1 MKSKEGTVDQIRESL
16 DNISNLSDDDLD
28 ALENSVVSEFKT
40 VQSQDP
46 TREVVTNM
54 IQLADAADAI
64 RSEREKRTAES
75 AELAQAAAD
84 AVARMTGDTD
94 SDGDGDVDPEGNGQP
109 DTDDSADA
117 DNADD
122 AEDAAAE
129 GAASDTPDDAEPDA
143 AVAVAVP
150 EPDDTE
156 TAAKAVAV
164 ADPTDTEDDA
174 APAATSDDAP
184 APAADPTADAPA
196 ADAAPADAPSDSD
209 DSADDNAPA
218 AEGSDDTDSAD
229 AEPELTDED
238 KQKIASLAAAEDPTV
253 ENQPTESEAGTQA
266 VAEENEAAA
275 ATPTTADAPDASDE
289 NQKETETPVTASAT
303 TPEEL
308 DFQAPAD
315 LAPTT
320 ARISAPVTITA
331 GADIKG
337 VPMGS
342 ELPDIKAVASALLE
356 RKKAMGRTTGGD
368 GEQAL
373 VASFKTD
380 FPEARF
386 LNSSDFEGNRA
397 KIDGVVS
404 AEAITAAGGL
414 TAPVETSYDIFE
426 LGETLDRPVKDA
438 LAVFGADRGG
448 IRFMTPPLLTDLDGA
463 VSLWTLQDDIDASTP
478 GAPDPVKPCLRVAA
492 GTEVV
497 VYVDAIPL
505 CLTFGNLGARAF
517 PELVER
523 HTKLGMVWHARYA
536 ETRLLTAIGNLST
549 PVTAA
554 AELGLARDI
563 FGQLDRAA
571 AAYRSRYRLDENA
584 PLRVI
589 FPTWFKNALRADLIK
604 QLPGD
609 GREGTFNLAEAE
621 INSWFATRSI
631 NVSWHIDGETGQ
643 IFGSQEAGAALLAF
657 PTTVIWYLFSE
668 GTFLFLDAGTLDL
681 GLVRDSTLNGTNDY
695 KIFLETFE
703 GVAKVGVE
711 SLRVTSTLALR
722 GSSAATTVLP

>member
-16 DNISNLSDDDLD
+16 DKISDLSDEDLD

-64 RSEREKRTAES
+64 RGERSKREVES
-75 AELAQAAAD
+75 QELVKAAAD
-84 AVARMTGDTD
+84 AVARMSENETAE
-94 SDGDGDVDPEGNGQP
+94 SPE
-109 DTDDSADA
+109 
-117 DNADD
+117 
-122 AEDAAAE
+122 EAAAE
-129 GAASDTPDDAEPDA
+129 G
-143 AVAVAVP
+143 
-150 EPDDTE
+150 
-156 TAAKAVAV
+156 
-164 ADPTDTEDDA
+164 
-174 APAATSDDAP
+174 DAP
-184 APAADPTADAPA
+184 ADAPA
-196 ADAAPADAPSDSD
+196 DTEDATEAPETGTPDAEDTAEGAEAPAPEDTEAAEEDPAEAAVAPVDEEAPEAPAETPEAPVAAPADAPVDQDAAGGGEATDDADS
-209 DSADDNAPA
+209 
-218 AEGSDDTDSAD
+218 
-229 AEPELTDED
+229 EPDLSEED
-238 KQKIASLAAAEDPTV
+238 KKKIASLSSDAEAELAVDAPD
-253 ENQPTESEAGTQA
+253 ESEAAATEA
-266 VAEENEAAA
+266 PAEAEELSATEAPAEELSA
-275 ATPTTADAPDASDE
+275 STPETPEAELALDE
-289 NQKETETPVTASAT
+289 NKKDSEEPVTASAT
-303 TPEEL
+303 PEGLE
-308 DFQAPAD
+308 FQAPAD
-315 LAPTT
+315 RSPAIPAVKAPM
-320 ARISAPVTITA
+320 TITA

-337 VPMGS
+337 IPMGS
-342 ELPDIKAVASALLE
+342 ELPDIAAVASALLE
-356 RKKAMGRTTGGD
+356 RKKSMGKTSGGD
-368 GEQAL
+368 GEQSL
-373 VASFKTD
+373 VASFRTD

-404 AEAITAAGGL
+404 AQAITAAGGL

-448 IRFMTPPLLTDLDGA
+448 IRFMTPPLLTDLNGA
-463 VSLWTLQDDIDASTP
+463 VSLWTMQDDIDAATA
-478 GAPDPVKPCLRVAA
+478 GAPDPEKPCLRVAA
-492 GTEVV
+492 GTEIV

-536 ETRLLTAIGNLST
+536 ETRLLTRIGALST

-554 AELGLARDI
+554 SELGVARDI
-563 FGQLDRAA
+563 FGQIDRAA
-571 AAYRSRYRLDENA
+571 AAYRSRYRLAEDA

-589 FPTWFKNALRADLIK
+589 FPAWFKNALRADLIK

-621 INSWFATRSI
+621 INGWFSTRSI

-643 IFGSQEAGAALLAF
+643 IFGTQDAGAALLAF
-657 PTTVIWYLFSE
+657 PTDVIWYLFSE

-711 SLRVTSTLALR
+711 SLRIQSKLTLR
-722 GSSAATTVLP
+722 GSASATTTVVG